1 MYTLFTKRRS
11 LLVGSSVLLLALS
24 LFFSC
29 RQPAV
34 KPGGEAAVKVLL
46 NQQTDSLLAQLDL
59 LSQRVTERQ
68 SITVLQNSF
77 AQCRQWYKKTEGLME
92 YYFQGLTKRIN
103 GPALPDVKPEDGQ
116 VWAPHGFQVIE
127 QYLYGGYT
135 DTAAA
140 SLVNEIKLLQTDLRF
155 VKSNMAYN
163 SIIPAHFYELLQHQ
177 LIRITTIGITG
188 ADAPLSKLSIAEAA
202 WSLQGI
208 NDITAAYGSNPAD
221 SSFAKAVSYLL
232 AHKDFDSFNRL
243 EFVQQ
248 YLMPLGEALSKTTA
262 FSAGSD
268 SLMTKPFRGTLANF
282 LQGKGFS
289 ADYYAAYAVAAA
301 NPAKVELG
309 KKLFFDKSLSRSGTI
324 SCANCH
330 RPELYFTDGQAK
342 AADFVHGGSLARNTP
357 TLYYAALQSQQFW
370 DLRSTTLEDQ
380 ADEVMKNSSE
390 FSLTSATVAKKILS
404 KPAYLPMFKQAF
416 AAKDSF
422 GSFEVRNAIAAFVRS
437 LSPFTSAF
445 DAYMAG
451 NKTAMTQEEVQGFN
465 LFAGKA
471 KCATCH
477 FIPLFNGNIPPWLTR
492 SESEIIGVPQKAVW
506 QKAVIDPDLGRY
518 KINQI
523 EELRFAFKTPS
534 IRNAAKTAPYMHNG
548 VYNTLEEVVEFYHRG
563 GGAGLGIPLSSQSL
577 PFDSLA
583 LNSAEKKAV
592 VSFMKTLTDKQN
604 KY

>member
-1 MYTLFTKRRS
+1 MFTLCTSRRFFLVAS
-11 LLVGSSVLLLALS
+11 SFLLVALS

-29 RQPAV
+29 QQPAV

-59 LSQRVTERQ
+59 LSQMVTEHQ
-68 SITVLQNSF
+68 PVTVLQNSF
-77 AQCRQWYKKTEGLME
+77 AQCRQWYKKTEALVE

-116 VWAPHGFQVIE
+116 VWPPHGFQVIE

-135 DTAAA
+135 GTAAD

-155 VKSNMAYN
+155 VKSNMVYN

-208 NDITAAYGSNPAD
+208 SDIAAAYANYPAD
-221 SSFAKAVSYLL
+221 SSVAKAVSYLL
-232 AHKDFDSFNRL
+232 AHTSFDSFNRM

-248 YLMPLGEALSKTTA
+248 YLIPLSDVLSKNTA
-262 FSAGSD
+262 FSGGSD
-268 SLMTKPFRGTLANF
+268 SLMTKPFRGTLAGF
-282 LQGKGFS
+282 LQGKGFNP
-289 ADYYAAYAVAAA
+289 DYYAAYAVAAA

-309 KKLFFDKSLSRSGTI
+309 KKLFFDKNLSSSGTI

-330 RPELYFTDGQAK
+330 KPELYFTDGQAT

-357 TLYYAALQSQQFW
+357 TLYYSALQSQQFW

-390 FSLTSATVAKKILS
+390 FNLSSAAVAKKIIS
-404 KPAYLPMFKQAF
+404 QPAYLKMFRQAF

-451 NKTAMTQEEVQGFN
+451 NKTAMTQEEIQGFN

-477 FIPLFNGNIPPWLTR
+477 FIPLFNGNIPPWFTR

-523 EELRFAFKTPS
+523 EELRFAFKTPG

-548 VYNTLEEVVEFYHRG
+548 VYNTLEDVVEFYHRG
-563 GGAGLGIPLSSQSL
+563 GGAGLGIPLPSQSL
-577 PFDSLA
+577 PFDSLV
-583 LNSAEKKAV
+583 LNSAEKKAI
-592 VSFMKTLTDKQN
+592 VSFMKTLTDKQHN
-604 KY
+604 Y